1 MANSDIAK
9 SAVKTSPIVRNKIV
23 LSHENKLS
31 LPMGKLVPV
40 QVIHTLPGDVF
51 KLSTEAFVRLAPMLA
66 PVMHRCHVSLHHFFV
81 PYRILYG
88 DQHWED
94 YICDNGKYMV
104 PYMQLSDFIKTAQ
117 YCLDQD
123 IQYHGNP
130 NNLVGQL
137 VDYLGIPVYNFAS
150 DAKNIHIF
158 YGKTIV
164 NFHKLLAYAKI
175 YNDYYRDQN
184 LIDDIFAMPGYQKF
198 LDFSGLMTFDNIFT
212 SSDPKFDS
220 DVTAFVMELFKLHNR
235 AWQKDYFTTCFTT
248 PQKGTAGSVSISD
261 FSGNILSDSGTSFP
275 EFSIDRPM
283 VSRVGGLANEPLF
296 ASNPGDSNIRTG
308 SSSASSL
315 VTSLYSEVDTETG
328 PFNFPADVEIQSGGS
343 FTIEDLRLAEK
354 LQELEELKLR
364 AGTRYFELLKAQWN
378 VVPEDSRLQRPEF
391 IGGSSQPIVFSEV
404 LQTSQTTENSALGD
418 YGGHGVSAQ
427 NGHFV
432 KKYCPEHGM
441 ILTIMSIMPNAT
453 YQDGVSRF
461 DSKIDPLDLFQ
472 PQFETLG
479 EQAVRQEE
487 LLALN
492 YSGNNP
498 DSTFGYQ
505 ARYAEYKVLQN
516 EVHGDFRGS
525 LNFWHMGRSFANIN
539 GSSINITPP
548 ALNKDFIEVEEYND
562 ALSRIFAVPG
572 SKELPVQHFY
582 AYLYHKVLSVR
593 SMHKFVAPQLC

>member
-23 LSHENKLS
+23 MSHENKLS

-66 PVMHRCHVSLHHFFV
+66 PVMHRCNVSIHHFFV

-94 YICDNGKYMV
+94 YICDNGKYMI
-104 PYMQLSDFIKTAQ
+104 PWMYADDFIKVAQ
-117 YCLDQD
+117 QCLAIDT
-123 IQYHGNP
+123 YYEGNP
-130 NNLVGQL
+130 SNLVGQL
-137 VDYLGIPVYNFAS
+137 VDYLGIPVYNFAEGTLVS
-150 DAKNIHIF
+150 GF
-158 YGKTIV
+158 YHKTII
-164 NFHKLLAYAKI
+164 NFHKFLAYAKI
-175 YNDYYRDQN
+175 YNDYYRDEN

-198 LDFSGLMTFDNIFT
+198 LEYSGNITYANIFDG
-212 SSDPKFDS
+212 SNSKYDPE
-220 DVTAFVMELFKLHNR
+220 VTEFVKALFKLRNR

-261 FSGNILSDSGTSFP
+261 FSGHIFSDAGADLID
-275 EFSIDRPM
+275 FSIEKPM
-283 VSRVGGLANEPLF
+283 ISRIGGSANDPLF
-296 ASNPGDSNIRTG
+296 LSNAGDSNLKAG
-308 SSSASSL
+308 SSASSTL
-315 VTSLYSEVDTETG
+315 ATSLYSEVGTSTG
-328 PFNFPADVEIQSGGS
+328 PFNYPADVEISQGGS

-404 LQTSQTTENSALGD
+404 LQTSQTTDNSALGD

-441 ILTIMSIMPNAT
+441 LISIMSIMPNAT
-453 YQDGVSRF
+453 YQDGISRF
-461 DSKIDPLDLFQ
+461 DSKIDPLDMFQ

-487 LLALN
+487 LLALRYGDN
-492 YSGNNP
+492 DP
-498 DSTFGYQ
+498 AATFGYQ
-505 ARYAEYKVLQN
+505 ARYAEYKVLPN

-525 LNFWHMGRSFANIN
+525 LNFWHLGRSFANIN
-539 GSSINITPP
+539 GSSVSVSPP
-548 ALNKDFIEVEEYND
+548 ALNQDFIEVEEYND
-562 ALSRIFAVPG
+562 GLSRVFAVPG
-572 SKELPVQHFY
+572 TKALPVQHFY

>member
-66 PVMHRCHVSLHHFFV
+66 PVMHRCNVSIHHFFV

-104 PYMQLSDFIKTAQ
+104 PWMYADDFIKVAQ
-117 YCLDQD
+117 QCLAIDT
-123 IQYHGNP
+123 YYEGNP
-130 NNLVGQL
+130 SNLVGQL
-137 VDYLGIPVYNFAS
+137 VDYLGIPVYNFAEGTLAS
-150 DAKNIHIF
+150 GF
-158 YGKTIV
+158 YHKTII
-164 NFHKLLAYAKI
+164 NFHKFLAYAKI
-175 YNDYYRDQN
+175 YNDYYRDEN
-184 LIDDIFAMPGYQKF
+184 LIEDIFAMPGYQKF
-198 LDFSGLMTFDNIFT
+198 LDYSGNISYANIFDGHD
-212 SSDPKFDS
+212 SKYDPE
-220 DVTAFVMELFKLHNR
+220 VTEFVKALFKLRNR

-248 PQKGTAGSVSISD
+248 PQKGTAGSVNVE
-261 FSGNILSDSGTSFP
+261 FPTS
-275 EFSIDRPM
+275 
-283 VSRVGGLANEPLF
+283 LYA
-296 ASNPGDSNIRTG
+296 T
-308 SSSASSL
+308 SASSDGFEL
-315 VTSLYSEVDTETG
+315 HGPLDIGTSGQPSGSAVLPLQGSEVRQGHYIMGVGPDTEG
-328 PFNFPADVEIQSGGS
+328 LAQSLVASQAGLSNLNLADVTASPAS

-404 LQTSQTTENSALGD
+404 LQTSQTTDNSALGD

-441 ILTIMSIMPNAT
+441 ILSIMSIMPNAT
-453 YQDGVSRF
+453 YQDGISRF
-461 DSKIDPLDLFQ
+461 DSKIDPLDMFQ

-487 LLALN
+487 LLALRYAN
-492 YSGNNP
+492 NNP
-498 DSTFGYQ
+498 EATFGYQ
-505 ARYAEYKVLQN
+505 ARYAEYKVLPN

-525 LNFWHMGRSFANIN
+525 LNYWHLGRSFANIN
-539 GSSINITPP
+539 GSSISVTPP
-548 ALNKDFIEVEEYND
+548 ALNQDFIEVEEYND
-562 ALSRIFAVPG
+562 GLTRIFAVPG
-572 SKELPVQHFY
+572 TKALPVQHFY